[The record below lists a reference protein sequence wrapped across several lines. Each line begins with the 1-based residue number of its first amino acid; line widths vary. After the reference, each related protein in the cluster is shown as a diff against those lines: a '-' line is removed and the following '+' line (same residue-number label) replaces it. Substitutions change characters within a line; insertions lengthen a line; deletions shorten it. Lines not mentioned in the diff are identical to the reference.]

1 MNNKNIFSQEI
12 MAVPVTVIMADQV
25 ATIMI
30 IQEVALMA
38 RHKLLNIHVM
48 AMGVVMAVVMAA
60 VMAVDMT
67 EMIT

>member
-48 AMGVVMAVVMAA
+48 AMGVVMAA

-67 EMIT
+67 EMTT